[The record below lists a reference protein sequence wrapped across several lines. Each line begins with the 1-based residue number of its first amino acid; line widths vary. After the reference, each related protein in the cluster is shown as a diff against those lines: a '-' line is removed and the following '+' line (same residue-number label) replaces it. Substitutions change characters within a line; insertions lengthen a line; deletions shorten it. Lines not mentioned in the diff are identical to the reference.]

1 MPANPLENIVP
12 APYRKTVYAV
22 LSLAALIFGIY
33 QATEGDWGLFV
44 ASVLTS
50 LTTGTAASNT
60 NAE

>member
-1 MPANPLENIVP
+1 MPNPLNDIVP
-12 APYRKTVYAV
+12 APYRKTVYAL
-22 LSLAALIFGIY
+22 LSLAALVFGIY

-60 NAE
+60 PAR